1 MADRLP
7 RRLDRINE
15 HVQQSEASFGAR
27 TLGIAD
33 LVSPSLPRAAN
44 LKASDYDFTFS
55 HLLIAYLFV
64 DACMSLR
71 LLEHTL
77 VLWLCSVAYH
87 DCGSTGEYITKMLFF
102 SSHVPSGCL
111 CSEQERVRR
120 HVWRT
125 RVLPPRLIH

>member
-7 RRLDRINE
+7 RHLDRINE

-33 LVSPSLPRAAN
+33 LVSPSLPRVAN

-102 SSHVPSGCL
+102 PHMCRAVACVMSRNESGDMYGAPECY
-111 CSEQERVRR
+111 
-120 HVWRT
+120 
-125 RVLPPRLIH
+125 PPV